1 MSTLH
6 FEYHK
11 IEDIPCARP
20 EGVWWGE
27 ATVILTFNWAADRRG
42 EWLNAPSPPPGAVPC
57 GKQTLLLVF

>member
-1 MSTLH
+1 MSTLR

-11 IEDIPCARP
+11 IEDICCARP

-42 EWLNAPSPPPGAVPC
+42 EWLNAPPPP
-57 GKQTLLLVF
+57 